1 MQRQKNSEGHI
12 RFQHLICLLPCSCN
26 TVPAVVPPGFEISGG
41 TVAACGTDKYRSDWI
56 ALAAASG
63 KPCVA
68 CGTGIKAEAIEPITL
83 YSLNTTAE
91 AGANTDYSVLSAMVK
106 ASSKSCYI
114 VQGQGMYYVAS
125 GTSMVYKAR
134 DCGKGTTPVANSYG
148 VSSAKVYGLA
158 QTPCKLC
165 PAGMK
170 VDDTLTDVTYVTY
183 KTTNGFFDPLACV
196 TLPGYG
202 YDGRV
207 ATQCA
212 KGWYNAGDN
221 YLACTQCGY
230 GLTTDAAGKTANT
243 DCKSAPG
250 FGYYNGTDWATGDG
264 KMQQCPAGTYN
275 NETKTPA
282 VCTDCPGNSWTE
294 EEGSDAEA
302 DCTSK

>member
-1 MQRQKNSEGHI
+1 
-12 RFQHLICLLPCSCN
+12 
-26 TVPAVVPPGFEISGG
+26 
-41 TVAACGTDKYRSDWI
+41 
-56 ALAAASG
+56 
-63 KPCVA
+63 
-68 CGTGIKAEAIEPITL
+68 
-83 YSLNTTAE
+83 
-91 AGANTDYSVLSAMVK
+91 
-106 ASSKSCYI
+106 
-114 VQGQGMYYVAS
+114 MYYVAS

-212 KGWYNAGDN
+212 KGWYNAGNN
-221 YLACTQCGY
+221 YLA
-230 GLTTDAAGKTANT
+230 
-243 DCKSAPG
+243 
-250 FGYYNGTDWATGDG
+250 W
-264 KMQQCPAGTYN
+264 
-275 NETKTPA
+275 
-282 VCTDCPGNSWTE
+282 
-294 EEGSDAEA
+294 
-302 DCTSK
+302 